1 MRLKLSKKKPIRM
14 MRKTRQM
21 MTKMGI
27 RKRKRK
33 KLKKSLIQFAK
44 LMVSL
49 KRKKGLTELN
59 LS

>member
-1 MRLKLSKKKPIRM
+1 M

-21 MTKMGI
+21 MTKMRI
-27 RKRKRK
+27 RKRK